1 MFFRD
6 ELLSWSWRRPLGMP
20 MAPMA
25 AGGTMSPV
33 DFKQKV
39 ITNVEHVI
47 TRVKGIAPQNFSEE
61 VSTNKIAFPFQFSE
75 II

>member
-1 MFFRD
+1 
-6 ELLSWSWRRPLGMP
+6 

-39 ITNVEHVI
+39 ITNVEHVVA
-47 TRVKGIAPQNFSEE
+47 RVKEIAPQNFSEE
-61 VSTNKIAFPFQFSE
+61 VSNFIASLFIFLNSYMIGNSKMRFPF
-75 II
+75 

>member
-1 MFFRD
+1 
-6 ELLSWSWRRPLGMP
+6 

-39 ITNVEHVI
+39 ITNVEHVVG
-47 TRVKGIAPQNFSEE
+47 RVKGIAPQNFSDD
-61 VSTNKIAFPFQFSE
+61 VSN
-75 II
+75 

>member
-1 MFFRD
+1 
-6 ELLSWSWRRPLGMP
+6 MP

-61 VSTNKIAFPFQFSE
+61 VSN
-75 II
+75 

>member
-1 MFFRD
+1 M
-6 ELLSWSWRRPLGMP
+6 G
-20 MAPMA
+20 PMA

-47 TRVKGIAPQNFSEE
+47 ARVKGIAPQNVSEE
-61 VSTNKIAFPFQFSE
+61 VSY
-75 II
+75 

>member
-1 MFFRD
+1 
-6 ELLSWSWRRPLGMP
+6 MP
-20 MAPMA
+20 MASMA

-61 VSTNKIAFPFQFSE
+61 VVSKLRSLLGVLKLFILSFN
-75 II
+75 